1 MIPTLSGV
9 LETSLYVDDVGRAA
23 EFYRSL
29 FGFEILIQDQR
40 FCGMSVAGKHVLLL
54 FRKGSSTSVTIVPGG
69 NIPPHDGAGELHLAF
84 SVPADALAGWEARLA
99 WMDVAIESRVF
110 WERGGQSGAG
120 RRIGS
125 GQLKGFVLEPA
136 GRYRFSRHRDRLF
149 P

>member
-1 MIPTLSGV
+1 MIPALSGV

-23 EFYRSL
+23 EFYRAL

-40 FCGMSVAGKHVLLL
+40 FCGMSVAGRQVLLL

-99 WMDVAIESRVF
+99 GMDVAIESRVA
-110 WERGGQSGAG
+110 WERGGQSVY
-120 RRIGS
+120 
-125 GQLKGFVLEPA
+125 F
-136 GRYRFSRHRDRLF
+136 RDPDRNLVELVT
-149 P
+149 PGCWQIY